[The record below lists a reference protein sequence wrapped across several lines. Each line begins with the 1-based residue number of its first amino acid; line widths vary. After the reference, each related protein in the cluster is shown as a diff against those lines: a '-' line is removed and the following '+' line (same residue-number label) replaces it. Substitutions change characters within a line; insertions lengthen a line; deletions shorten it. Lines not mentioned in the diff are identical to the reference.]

1 MIGVRAWRPPC
12 KTTMPPVM
20 TVLCSFPRC
29 FFLRASFWRAV
40 ALALVLALLSAGPA
54 AATNWKPARVTILL
68 GQSAQGLDGRLSRAL
83 AREWSLK
90 LLAPVVVTARGR
102 AGALATADAF
112 TRVPRDGTVVMA
124 ADLGRLA
131 LDYARARPSWVWGQ
145 IFEHLGVFGLD
156 PVFLFTVDDG
166 PIATLD
172 AALDGMRTQ
181 VQPIG
186 VGQWGAI
193 ENLALQDMA
202 RRAGLRFAVQPL
214 GSGDSLVAA
223 VMEGSIALA
232 LGRASD
238 LSRHRADIRVLAELP
253 GLGSRPPAYPLLDDR
268 LGVRAVPAGRTDVI
282 IVHARLR
289 RDFPERFE
297 VLQRSL
303 AAAVASEAH
312 KEALSALGLHRFG
325 VESLENGAL
334 METLRQWWDAAARVS
349 DQLAAPPP
357 PVQTRGRISRVSDG
371 GRRIEYLGLD
381 GKSHELR
388 ADPDATEVGI
398 NGVAPDDG
406 AALAR
411 LRRGMICEIVWP
423 GPAAREASRLSCK
436 STP

>member
-54 AATNWKPARVTILL
+54 AAANWKPARVTILL

-145 IFEHLGVFGLD
+145 IFEHLGVVGLD

-166 PIATLD
+166 LIATLD

-238 LSRHRADIRVLAELP
+238 
-253 GLGSRPPAYPLLDDR
+253 
-268 LGVRAVPAGRTDVI
+268 
-282 IVHARLR
+282 
-289 RDFPERFE
+289 
-297 VLQRSL
+297 
-303 AAAVASEAH
+303 
-312 KEALSALGLHRFG
+312 
-325 VESLENGAL
+325 
-334 METLRQWWDAAARVS
+334 
-349 DQLAAPPP
+349 QLAAPPP

-388 ADPDATEVGI
+388 ADPDATEVSI